1 MVDLIII
8 QVGAA
13 FSDDLKGI
21 FDRAESRFVQT
32 TRHPFIKRLGLAG
45 RFVSMD
51 ELYEACED
59 YDELN
64 KCIAG
69 RLVEAAEFMSNP
81 GYIETVPSDR
91 AKHVVYM
98 TLGRINPDVLAAV
111 HSMADAGKVN
121 VEVLPFTGFAESAY
135 AAALSNGLLSGQ
147 ELMTEL
153 PANRLRAIAD
163 TEALHAITEIDSPL
177 TAGEVKLILSEY
189 YPDEYEVLFAL
200 PAEDGRGYE
209 IRPIKLYELDRLKK
223 YDAASVLLVPPAKD
237 LDLPRHSV
245 EGLMQ
250 LMRRLR
256 APGGCPWDAE
266 QTHESLKKTLLEES
280 WEVIDAIDRGDPD
293 DLCEELGDLL
303 MQIAFHAVIEE
314 EHASFSLRDVATG
327 VTNKMIFRHP
337 HVFGD
342 VRVNGSDDVLVNWEK
357 LKKQEKK
364 QQTVASA
371 MDSVPKSFPSLLR
384 AYKIQKKA
392 ADVGFDWSS
401 AEEALPKVHEE
412 ADEVLAAIGEND
424 PSHIADEVGDL
435 FFAAVNVA
443 RLKKVDPDLAL
454 TAATDK
460 FEKRFKITE
469 RLILADGKRFD
480 EMTLPEMDEYWEKAK
495 KQLAQDEASGPVGE

>member
-8 QVGAA
+8 QAGAEY
-13 FSDDLKGI
+13 SDRDKS
-21 FDRAESRFVQT
+21 FFYRAEARFVQT
-32 TRHPFIKRLGLAG
+32 LEHPFIKRYRLTGS
-45 RFVSMD
+45 FTSMD
-51 ELYEACED
+51 DLYESCED

-69 RLVEAAEFMSNP
+69 RLVEAAEFISTS
-81 GYIETVPSDR
+81 GYNETIPPDC
-91 AKHVVYM
+91 AKYVVYL

-121 VEVLPFTGFAESAY
+121 VEVLPFVGFAEAAY
-135 AAALSNGLLSGQ
+135 SAALSNGLLTGQ
-147 ELMTEL
+147 ELFTEL
-153 PANRLRAIAD
+153 PANRLRSIAD
-163 TEALHAITEIDSPL
+163 TEALYAITEIDSPL
-177 TAGEVKLILSEY
+177 TASEVKLTLTEY
-189 YPDEYEVLFAL
+189 YPDEYDALFAL
-200 PAEDGRGYE
+200 PACDGQGYE
-209 IRPIKLYELDRLKK
+209 LKTIKLFELDRLKK
-223 YDAASVLLVPPAKD
+223 YDAASVLLVPPSKE

-266 QTHESLKKTLLEES
+266 QTHESLKKSLMEECY
-280 WEVIDAIDRGDPD
+280 EVIDAIDRGDPD

-303 MQIAFHAVIEE
+303 MQIAFHVVIEE
-314 EHASFSLRDVATG
+314 EHASFTLRDVATG
-327 VTNKMIFRHP
+327 ITNKMIFRHP
-337 HVFGD
+337 HVFGTTH
-342 VRVNGSDDVLVNWEK
+342 VESSDEVLVNWEK
-357 LKKQEKK
+357 LKKQEKH
-364 QQTVASA
+364 QATAASA

-401 AEEALPKVHEE
+401 AEEALPKVYEE
-412 ADEVLAAIGEND
+412 ADEVMDAILKGD
-424 PSHIADEVGDL
+424 KAHIEDEIGDL

-460 FEKRFKITE
+460 FEKRFKLTE
-469 RLILADGKRFD
+469 KLVLADGKRFED
-480 EMTLPEMDEYWEKAK
+480 MTLPEMDEYWEKAK
-495 KQLAQDEASGPVGE
+495 DSI

>member
-1 MVDLIII
+1 M
-8 QVGAA
+8 QAGAEY
-13 FSDDLKGI
+13 SDRDKSL
-21 FDRAESRFVQT
+21 FYRAEARFVQT
-32 TRHPFIKRLGLAG
+32 LEHPFIKRYRLTGN
-45 RFVSMD
+45 FTSMD
-51 ELYEACED
+51 DLYEDCED

-69 RLVEAAEFMSNP
+69 RLVEAAEFISTS
-81 GYIETVPSDR
+81 GYNETVAPDC
-91 AKHVVYM
+91 AKFVVYL
-98 TLGRINPDVLAAV
+98 TLGRINPDVLSAIHA
-111 HSMADAGKVN
+111 MADAGKVN
-121 VEVLPFTGFAESAY
+121 VEVLPFVGFAESAY
-135 AAALSNGLLSGQ
+135 SAALSNGLLTGQ

-163 TEALHAITEIDSPL
+163 TEALYAVTEIDSQI
-177 TAGEVKLILSEY
+177 TASEVKLILTEY

-200 PAEDGRGYE
+200 PAPEGQGYE
-209 IRPIKLYELDRLKK
+209 LRPVKLFELDRLKK
-223 YDAASVLLVPPAKD
+223 YDAASVLLVPPARD

-280 WEVIDAIDRGDPD
+280 WEVIDAIDRQDPD

-303 MQIAFHAVIEE
+303 MQIAFHVVIEE
-314 EHASFSLRDVATG
+314 ERASFSLRDVATG
-327 VTNKMIFRHP
+327 ITNKMIYRHP

-357 LKKQEKK
+357 LKKPEKHQK
-364 QQTVASA
+364 TVASA

-392 ADVGFDWSS
+392 ADVGFDWSN

-412 ADEVLAAIGEND
+412 ADEVLGAIREND
-424 PSHIADEVGDL
+424 EGHIADEVGDL

-460 FEKRFKITE
+460 FEKRFKLTE
-469 RLILADGKRFD
+469 QLILKDGKRFD
-480 EMTLPEMDEYWEKAK
+480 GMTLPEMDEYWEKAK
-495 KQLAQDEASGPVGE
+495 KALETDA

>member
-1 MVDLIII
+1 MTDLIII
-8 QVGAA
+8 QIGT
-13 FSDDLKGI
+13 DLSSKHRSV
-21 FDRAESRFVQT
+21 FDNAEARFVQT
-32 TRHPFIKRLGLAG
+32 TEHPFIKSLALTG
-45 RFVSMD
+45 NYTAMD
-51 ELYEACED
+51 DLFREAED

-64 KCIAG
+64 RLIAG
-69 RLVEAAEFMSNP
+69 RLVEAAEFMSGDGYNKLVP
-81 GYIETVPSDR
+81 GEKPTYAAYI
-91 AKHVVYM
+91 
-98 TLGRINPDVLAAV
+98 TLGRLNPDLLGAIREI
-111 HSMADAGKVN
+111 ADAGKVN
-121 VEVLPFTGFAESAY
+121 VEVLPFAGFAESAY
-135 AAALSNGLLSGQ
+135 AAALSYGLIPGQ
-147 ELMTEL
+147 ELITEL

-163 TEALHAITEIDSPL
+163 TEAMYAVTEIDSPL
-177 TAGEVKLILSEY
+177 AASEVKLKLSEY

-200 PAEDGRGYE
+200 PAPDSSGYE
-209 IRPIKLYELDRLKK
+209 VRPVPLYELDRQKA
-223 YDAASVLLVPPAKD
+223 YDAASVLLVPPKKD

-266 QTHESLKKTLLEES
+266 QTHESLKKTLLEEC
-280 WEVIDAIDRGDPD
+280 WEVIDAIDRKDAD

-303 MQIAFHAVIEE
+303 MQIAFHVVIEE
-314 EHASFSLRDVATG
+314 ERASFTLRDVATG
-327 VTNKMIFRHP
+327 ITNKMIFRHP

-342 VRVNGSDDVLVNWEK
+342 VHVNNSDDVLTNWEI
-357 LKKQEKK
+357 LKKEEKHLE
-364 QQTVASA
+364 TVASA

-412 ADEVLAAIGEND
+412 ADEVLSAIREND
-424 PSHIADEVGDL
+424 PDHIADEVGDL

-460 FEKRFKITE
+460 FERRFKLTE
-469 RLILADGKRFD
+469 ELILKDGLSFKD
-480 EMTLPEMDEYWEKAK
+480 MTLPEMDEYWEKAK
-495 KQLAQDEASGPVGE
+495 KITETY